1 MTQTIIKVQSFW
13 MPLLALSGL
22 TLFAYFA
29 SPVLVPLVA
38 ALFFAFLLSPLIDLL
53 QRIKVPY
60 AVAVTLVM
68 LFFLVVF
75 VLALWWGAVQIA
87 ELVQKAPQYHQA
99 LVKALTDLSVRLP
112 ASVSER
118 LPFLKDPASSIPA
131 FTPEQVARILQ
142 FTTRGLGS
150 AASFLGSAFLVYF
163 LTLFMLLDRDSMQR
177 RLTYFFGRENRAT
190 TADIV
195 KKINRSISGFLV
207 VKTAI
212 TIVLGM
218 VLTVGFMILQ
228 VPLPLLWGPL
238 AAVLN
243 WVPYLGSLIALILTA
258 GATFAVHGLSW
269 HLPILVIFFLVV
281 QTLEGNIIGPKIL
294 ETKID
299 LNPMAVLLSAIFWA
313 WIWGFAGAILAI
325 PITAAFKVVCD
336 HVEALQP
343 FGILLGG
350 KKET

>member
-1 MTQTIIKVQSFW
+1 MTQPIKVQSFW

-53 QRIKVPY
+53 QRLKVPY
-60 AVAVTLVM
+60 ALAVTIVM
-68 LFFLVVF
+68 LIFLAAF
-75 VLALWWGAVQIA
+75 VLVLWWGAVQVA
-87 ELVQKAPQYHQA
+87 ALVQKAPQYQEA
-99 LVKALTDLSVRLP
+99 LVKALADLSARLP
-112 ASVSER
+112 AGASDYF
-118 LPFLKDPASSIPA
+118 PFLKDPHGWVPTFAP
-131 FTPEQVARILQ
+131 QDVGKILQ
-142 FTTRGLGS
+142 FTTRGIGS
-150 AASFLGSAFLVYF
+150 ATSFLGSAFLVYF
-163 LTLFMLLDRDSMQR
+163 LTFFMLLDRESMQR
-177 RLTYFFGRENRAT
+177 RLTYFFGREHRAT

-195 KKINRSISGFLV
+195 KKINRAISGFLV

-212 TIVLGM
+212 TIVLGF
-218 VLTVGFMILQ
+218 VLTIGFMLLQ
-228 VPLPLLWGPL
+228 IPLPLLWGPL
-238 AAVLN
+238 AAILN
-243 WVPYLGSLIALILTA
+243 WIPYLGSLIAFILTA
-258 GATFAVHGLSW
+258 GATFAAHGFSW
-269 HLPILVIFFLVV
+269 HLPVLAAFFLIV

-299 LNPMAVLLSAIFWA
+299 LNPMAVLVSAIFWA
-313 WIWGFAGAILAI
+313 WIWGFAGALLAI

-350 KKET
+350 KKHE

>member
-1 MTQTIIKVQSFW
+1 MTQPIKVQSFW

-29 SPVLVPLVA
+29 SPVLVPVVS

-53 QRIKVPY
+53 RRLKVPY
-60 AVAVTLVM
+60 ALAVTVVM
-68 LFFLVVF
+68 ILFLVAF
-75 VLALWWGAVQIA
+75 VLALWWGTAQVA
-87 ELVQKAPQYHQA
+87 ELVQKAPQYQQA
-99 LVKALTDLSVRLP
+99 LVKALADLSARLP
-112 ASVSER
+112 ASVSDH
-118 LPFLKDPASSIPA
+118 LPFLKDPAGWIPA
-131 FTPEQVARILQ
+131 FTPEQVGKILQ
-142 FTTRGLGS
+142 FTTRGIGS
-150 AASFLGSAFLVYF
+150 VASFLGSAFLVYF
-163 LTLFMLLDRDSMQR
+163 LTLFMLLDRESMQR

-212 TIVLGM
+212 TIVLGII
-218 VLTVGFMILQ
+218 LTIGFMILQ
-228 VPLPLLWGPL
+228 VPLPLFWGPL
-238 AAVLN
+238 AAILN
-243 WVPYLGSLIALILTA
+243 WVPYLGSLVALILTA
-258 GATFAVHGLSW
+258 GATFAAHGLSW
-269 HLPILVIFFLVV
+269 HLPALVAFFLVV

-299 LNPMAVLLSAIFWA
+299 LNPMAVLVSAIFWA
-313 WIWGFAGAILAI
+313 WIWGFAGALLAI

-350 KKET
+350 KKQE

>member
-1 MTQTIIKVQSFW
+1 MTQPIKVQSFW

-29 SPVLVPLVA
+29 SPILVPLVSA
-38 ALFFAFLLSPLIDLL
+38 SFFAFLLSPLVDLL
-53 QRIKVPY
+53 RRIKVPQ
-60 AVAVTLVM
+60 ALAVTIVM
-68 LFFLVVF
+68 IFFLAAFTLGV
-75 VLALWWGAVQIA
+75 WWGTTQVAA
-87 ELVQKAPQYHQA
+87 LAQKAPQYQAA
-99 LVKALTDLSVRLP
+99 LVKALVDLSARLP
-112 ASVSER
+112 AGVSDYF
-118 LPFLKDPASSIPA
+118 PFLKDPHGWIPA
-131 FTPEQVARILQ
+131 FSPEQMGKFLRFAS
-142 FTTRGLGS
+142 RGIGS

-163 LTLFMLLDRDSMQR
+163 LTFFMLLDRESMQR

-212 TIVLGM
+212 TIVLGI
-218 VLTVGFMILQ
+218 VLTVGFLILQ
-228 VPLPLLWGPL
+228 VPLPFLWGPL
-238 AAVLN
+238 AAILN
-243 WVPYLGSLIALILTA
+243 WVPYLGSLVALILTA
-258 GATFAVHGLSW
+258 AATLAAHGLSW
-269 HLPILVIFFLVV
+269 HLPVLAAFFVVV

-299 LNPMAVLLSAIFWA
+299 LNPMAVLLAAIFWA
-313 WIWGFAGAILAI
+313 WIWGFAGALLAI

-350 KKET
+350 KKQE

>member
-1 MTQTIIKVQSFW
+1 MTQPIKVQSFW

-29 SPVLVPLVA
+29 SPVLVPVVS

-53 QRIKVPY
+53 RRLKVPY
-60 AVAVTLVM
+60 ALAVTVVM
-68 LFFLVVF
+68 ILFLVAF
-75 VLALWWGAVQIA
+75 VLALWWGTAQVA
-87 ELVQKAPQYHQA
+87 ELVQKAPQYQQA
-99 LVKALTDLSVRLP
+99 LVKALAELSGRLP
-112 ASVSER
+112 ASVSDH
-118 LPFLKDPASSIPA
+118 LPFLKDPAGWIPA
-131 FTPEQVARILQ
+131 FTPEQVGKILQ
-142 FTTRGLGS
+142 FTTRGIGS
-150 AASFLGSAFLVYF
+150 VASFLGSAFLVYF
-163 LTLFMLLDRDSMQR
+163 LTLFMLLDRESMQR

-212 TIVLGM
+212 TIVLGII
-218 VLTVGFMILQ
+218 LTIGFMILQ
-228 VPLPLLWGPL
+228 VPLPLFWGPL
-238 AAVLN
+238 AAILN
-243 WVPYLGSLIALILTA
+243 WVPYLGSLVALILTA
-258 GATFAVHGLSW
+258 GATFAAHGLSW
-269 HLPILVIFFLVV
+269 HLPALVAFFLVV

-299 LNPMAVLLSAIFWA
+299 LNPMAVLVSAIFWA
-313 WIWGFAGAILAI
+313 WIWGFAGALLAI

-350 KKET
+350 KKQE